1 MTIHSDNI
9 TPLPP
14 MTEAVARLPH
24 HMAVILCQL
33 ALLGELS
40 KTALLD
46 NLHILD
52 ISPVSHRRMNS
63 AEITWALD
71 LCWNKVGCRRLKH
84 AGNWLQAMKT
94 PSFSGCGCSRML
106 TECYRKMRV
115 RFICGVHYVQ
125 GGLVYGCLSWQETQ
139 PPCL

>member
-71 LCWNKVGCRRLKH
+71 LLLEQG
-84 AGNWLQAMKT
+84 WLQKAETRWKLA
-94 PSFSGCGCSRML
+94 PGHENAVFLWLRMQD
-106 TECYRKMRV
+106 RKSV
-115 RFICGVHYVQ
+115 V
-125 GGLVYGCLSWQETQ
+125 
-139 PPCL
+139 